1 MGWRNRIATVRHL
14 QFDYCGG
21 HRQNR
26 PIKAAHTEVEPM
38 KTFTEEQL
46 QEILQKHKLWLDG
59 KKGGECADLRY
70 ADLRCANFREAVLR
84 YANFNYADLR
94 EANFSYADLRGAD
107 FSYAN
112 FREANLR
119 CADFRYANLLA
130 VGNMVNIKSVQADIW
145 HVAYTHDTLQI
156 GCQHHLIT
164 EWWAFED
171 EEIDRMD
178 RRALAWWAVWKP
190 ILRTI
195 IAASPAEPTGFVEG
209 DQE

>member
-1 MGWRNRIATVRHL
+1 
-14 QFDYCGG
+14 
-21 HRQNR
+21 
-26 PIKAAHTEVEPM
+26 M

-70 ADLRCANFREAVLR
+70 ADFSHADFSHADLR
-84 YANFNYADLR
+84 YANFNYADLRYANFNCADLR

-112 FREANLR
+112 FRYANLR
-119 CADFRYANLLA
+119 YADFRYANLLA